1 MRRLD
6 DTPMDPEIE
15 AALDAI
21 DATVA
26 GEPVDPKYAELAEL
40 ALLLTH
46 DRPTPEPAF
55 AHTLDERVRGRFGQ
69 AARLDRPAPAH
80 RRGWLTFGGTSVALA
95 AIVALLVFVAPGL
108 HGAGTSSSSS
118 SAASSAL
125 ATESA
130 GSSSSSAG
138 SSSSS
143 GAGSSA
149 AHSPGSAA
157 ASSSSSLG
165 SLSRSPQPATNGRK
179 TVQSAQLNLVT
190 TPNHVDDVAQEA
202 FDVIGQQNGIVNRST
217 ITQTGGADGNAFIQ
231 LSVPSSS
238 LAQVMSKLSLLP
250 NADVVSRTDNS
261 QDVNNAFNTATRRLA
276 DARALHTSLLKQLA
290 AAVTT
295 EQVDSLHAQIR
306 DNERAIGADEAGLAR
321 LNHRIS
327 FSAISLTIN
336 ARTQP
341 TGGGGH
347 SSGGGF
353 TLRKAAHD
361 AGRVLVVVAGVA
373 LIALAVLIPV
383 GLVVAFAW
391 WIGALA
397 THRRRE
403 RALDLA

>member
-6 DTPMDPEIE
+6 ATPMDPEIE
-15 AALDAI
+15 EALDAI

-40 ALLLTH
+40 ALLLTD

-55 AHTLDERVRGRFGQ
+55 AYTLDERVRGRFGQ
-69 AARLDRPAPAH
+69 AASSDRPAPAR

-95 AIVALLVFVAPGL
+95 AIVALLVFVAPSL
-108 HGAGTSSSSS
+108 HGSGPSSSSSS
-118 SAASSAL
+118 SAASSGVA
-125 ATESA
+125 
-130 GSSSSSAG
+130 SSSAG

-143 GAGSSA
+143 GASSSA

-157 ASSSSSLG
+157 ASSSSSFG
-165 SLSRSPQPATNGRK
+165 ALSRSPQPPTNGRK
-179 TVQSAQLNLVT
+179 TIQSAQLNLVT
-190 TPNHVDDVAQEA
+190 APNHVDDVAQEA

-250 NADVVSRTDNS
+250 HADVVSRTDNS
-261 QDVNNAFNTATRRLA
+261 QDVNNAFNAATRRLA

-306 DNERAIGADEAGLAR
+306 DNERAIAADESALAR

-347 SSGGGF
+347 SGGGGF
-353 TLRKAAHD
+353 TLRMAAHD

-383 GLVVAFAW
+383 GLVVALAW

-397 THRRRE
+397 TRRRRE
-403 RALDLA
+403 RTLDLA

>member
-1 MRRLD
+1 
-6 DTPMDPEIE
+6 MDPEIE

-40 ALLLTH
+40 ALLLT
-46 DRPTPEPAF
+46 DERPAPEPAF

-69 AARLDRPAPAH
+69 ARDDSAGPSTAG
-80 RRGWLTFGGTSVALA
+80 RRGWLTFGGAGVALA
-95 AIVALLVFVAPGL
+95 AIVALFVFVAPNL
-108 HGAGTSSSSS
+108 RGAGSSSSASS
-118 SAASSAL
+118 SAASSISS
-125 ATESA
+125 ESA
-130 GSSSSSAG
+130 GAASSSSSSPSHSPGSSAGSSSAG
-138 SSSSS
+138 SSS
-143 GAGSSA
+143 
-149 AHSPGSAA
+149 A
-157 ASSSSSLG
+157 ASSSAQAPA
-165 SLSRSPQPATNGRK
+165 RAQAVSPQPPSNGRK
-179 TVQSAQLNLVT
+179 TIQSAQLTLIT
-190 TPNHVDDVAQEA
+190 APSHIDDVAQEA
-202 FDVIGQQNGIVNRST
+202 FNVVGQQNGIVNRST
-217 ITQTGGADGNAFIQ
+217 ITQTGGADGSAFLQ

-238 LAQVMSKLSLLP
+238 LAQVMSKLSLLA

-261 QDVNNAFNTATRRLA
+261 QDVNNAFNAATRRLA

-306 DNERAIGADEAGLAR
+306 DNERAIGADESALAR
-321 LNHRIS
+321 LSRRIS
-327 FSAISLTIN
+327 FSAVSLTIE

-341 TGGGGH
+341 GGGH
-347 SSGGGF
+347 SHSSGGF

-373 LIALAVLIPV
+373 LIALAVLIPI
-383 GLVVAFAW
+383 GLGLALVW